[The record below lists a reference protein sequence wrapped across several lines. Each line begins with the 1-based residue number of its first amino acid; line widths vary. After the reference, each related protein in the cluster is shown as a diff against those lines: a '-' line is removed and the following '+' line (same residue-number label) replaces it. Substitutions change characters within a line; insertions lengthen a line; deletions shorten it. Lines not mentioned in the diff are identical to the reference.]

1 MSPLRNLFA
10 AAAVV
15 GLIGTGAALRS
26 GMSPAH
32 AAPSVLTD
40 GSIPDVAERVVD
52 SVVNISTSHAVQ
64 AGPASYDPFFSDPFS
79 PGFGE
84 PGDRKAMS
92 KGSGVVVTASG
103 RILTNAHVVKDAD
116 DIKVTLHD
124 GEDYDAKVVGVD
136 PKADLAVIQLKGKLP
151 VLKPLTFGD
160 SSALRLGEVVLAIGD
175 PFGVGKSVTM
185 GIVSAKGRGGMHI
198 EEYEDFIQTDAAINP
213 GNSGGALVNLK
224 GELVGINTAI
234 ASKSGG
240 YAGIGFAIPTNMAR
254 PIMEQLIKDGK
265 VSRGYLGVAIGTVTP
280 TLAKE
285 NNLPAQRADRRRGG
299 CPGRGGQGRSG
310 PGRRRRRTRRCR
322 DQDWRSAPQHDR
334 DAQARHDDRAPGRA
348 QERLQEPDEGQARRD
363 ARRRDRPRP
372 ARPAGASAAAPAAA
386 TAAAVNR
393 RHSLP
398 TRPPTAT
405 VPRRSWRSGPA
416 RRTACQRRARCC
428 AGEPPVGRARHRGA
442 RRRVA
447 SAGPR
452 ATGAWLA
459 RLEARPAPRDPG
471 HRR

>member
-1 MSPLRNLFA
+1 MSSLRNLFA

-26 GMSPAH
+26 GTTPAH
-32 AAPSVLTD
+32 ATPSVLAD

-92 KGSGVVVTASG
+92 KGSGVIVTASG

-151 VLKPLTFGD
+151 ALKPLTFGD
-160 SSALRLGEVVLAIGD
+160 SSTLRLGEVVLAIGD

-280 TLAKE
+280 QLAKE
-285 NNLPAQRADRRRGG
+285 NNLPAQRGALIVEVV
-299 CPGRGGQGRSG
+299 
-310 PGRRRRRTRRCR
+310 
-322 DQDWRSAPQHDR
+322 
-334 DAQARHDDRAPGRA
+334 DAQG
-348 QERLQEPDEGQARRD
+348 
-363 ARRRDRPRP
+363 
-372 ARPAGASAAAPAAA
+372 AAAKAGLVQGDVVVALDGAEIKTGDLLRNTIAMLKPGTSIELQVVHKNGSKSPVKVKLGEMPADDI
-386 TAAAVNR
+386 
-393 RHSLP
+393 
-398 TRPPTAT
+398 
-405 VPRRSWRSGPA
+405 GPA
-416 RRTACQRRARCC
+416 QRGQRLRPQQRRQLQ
-428 AGEPPVGRARHRGA
+428 PQQQHP
-442 RRRVA
+442 
-447 SAGPR
+447 
-452 ATGAWLA
+452 
-459 RLEARPAPRDPG
+459 
-471 HRR
+471 

>member
-285 NNLPAQRADRRRGG
+285 NNLPAQRGALIVDVVDAQGAAAKAGLVQGDVVVALDGAEIKTGDLLRNTIAMLKPGTTIELQVVHKNGSKSPMKVKLGEMPADEI
-299 CPGRGGQGRSG
+299 G
-310 PGRRRRRTRRCR
+310 PGQRGQRVR
-322 DQDWRSAPQHDR
+322 PQ
-334 DAQARHDDRAPGRA
+334 
-348 QERLQEPDEGQARRD
+348 
-363 ARRRDRPRP
+363 
-372 ARPAGASAAAPAAA
+372 
-386 TAAAVNR
+386 
-393 RHSLP
+393 
-398 TRPPTAT
+398 
-405 VPRRSWRSGPA
+405 
-416 RRTACQRRARCC
+416 QRRQ
-428 AGEPPVGRARHRGA
+428 PQQQQP
-442 RRRVA
+442 
-447 SAGPR
+447 
-452 ATGAWLA
+452 
-459 RLEARPAPRDPG
+459 
-471 HRR
+471 